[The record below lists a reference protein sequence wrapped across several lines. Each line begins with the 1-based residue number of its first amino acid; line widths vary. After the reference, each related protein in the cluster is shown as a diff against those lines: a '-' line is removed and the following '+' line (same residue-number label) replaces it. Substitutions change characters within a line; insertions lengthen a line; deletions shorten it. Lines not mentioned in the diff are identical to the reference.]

1 MIAIYIY
8 MMATNRGV
16 LLKFSQNNDLREALL
31 STGQTMLVECAPR
44 DQR

>member
-1 MIAIYIY
+1 
-8 MMATNRGV
+8 MAMNTVHSLNRGV
-16 LLKFSQNNDLREALL
+16 LLKFSQKNDLREALL

>member
-1 MIAIYIY
+1 
-8 MMATNRGV
+8 MMAVHMAMNRGV
-16 LLKFSQNNDLREALL
+16 LLKFSQKNDLREALL